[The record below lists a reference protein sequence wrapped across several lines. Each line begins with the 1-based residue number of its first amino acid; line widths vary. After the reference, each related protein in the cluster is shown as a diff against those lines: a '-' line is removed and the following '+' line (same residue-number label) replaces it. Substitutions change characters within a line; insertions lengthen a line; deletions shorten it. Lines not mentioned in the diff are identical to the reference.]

1 VTAVELEIPPRSAY
15 VGVVRLTLASLA
27 RTSGLDENGV
37 EELKMAVSEACANAV
52 LANEEAGSDEPVTI
66 KYSSDA
72 EALTVLVQDR
82 GEDSSDPAAHD
93 LFDSQGFSSRV
104 AMSLRLL
111 NSLVDDCDFIP
122 REGGGMT
129 TSLVVKR
136 QGNDD

>member
-1 VTAVELEIPPRSAY
+1 MTAVELEIPPRSAY

-27 RTSGLDENGV
+27 RTSGLDEDAV

-52 LANEEAGSDEPVTI
+52 LANEEAGSEEPVTI
-66 KYSSDA
+66 RYTSEP

-82 GEDSSDPAAHD
+82 GDSADPDAQD

-111 NSLVDDCDFIP
+111 NSLVDECDFIP
-122 REGGGMT
+122 RDGGGMT
-129 TSLVVKR
+129 THLVVKR
-136 QGNDD
+136 

>member
-1 VTAVELEIPPRSAY
+1 MTPVELEIPPRSAY

-27 RTSGLDENGV
+27 RTSGLDEDGI

-52 LANEEAGSDEPVTI
+52 LANEEAGSEEPVTI
-66 KYSSDA
+66 KYTADE

-82 GEDSSDPAAHD
+82 GGDPEDPAAQD

-111 NSLVDDCDFIP
+111 NSLVDECDFIP
-122 REGGGMT
+122 RDGGGMT
-129 TSLVVKR
+129 TQLVVR
-136 QGNDD
+136 R

>member
-1 VTAVELEIPPRSAY
+1 MPVELEIPPRSAY

-27 RTSGLDENGV
+27 RTSGLDEDGID
-37 EELKMAVSEACANAV
+37 ELKMAVSEACANAV
-52 LANEEAGSDEPVTI
+52 LANEESGSEEPVTI
-66 KYSSDA
+66 KYSADE

-82 GEDSSDPAAHD
+82 GGNSSDPVAQD

-111 NSLVDDCDFIP
+111 NSLVDECEFIP

-129 TSLVVKR
+129 TQLVVKR
-136 QGNDD
+136 